1 MAQAL
6 SIVGEAGIHGLEYN
20 ALIELLQVANTRQ
33 SLRGRITPFP
43 AILFTNQEFE
53 DHMILAW
60 RFGYVERSKY
70 REYEYG
76 SGKIGPAYETEGEII
91 RLTKAGWEFIEA
103 YDDPIIERWLRQIAD
118 NIPVILVSVLTTLLA
133 TWLIRTIGWG

>member
-20 ALIELLQVANTRQ
+20 AVVELLQDANTRQ
-33 SLRGRITPFP
+33 SSRGRITPIP

-76 SGKIGPAYETEGEII
+76 SEKIGPAYESDGEII
-91 RLTKAGWEFIEA
+91 RLTKTGWEFIEA
-103 YDDPIIERWLRQIAD
+103 YDNPLVERWLRQIVD
-118 NIPVILVSVLTTLLA
+118 NVPVILVSVLTTLLA